1 MKTLT
6 KIIIL
11 LIVSQLSVSCFI
23 NGAKGNGE
31 VVMTKRDVPTDFIKI
46 DASAGV
52 NVILDIAD
60 QTSVRVETDE
70 NLQELI
76 TTKVKNGVLYV
87 GAKGFIRR
95 ATAKNV
101 YVSLPGINGL
111 TVQSGASIKGEDRV
125 SSKGLELKASSGG
138 SLSLL
143 ISADEVNT
151 KASSGGNIHLS
162 GECDLLVAD
171 VSSGG
176 NIKANQLEA
185 ERCDASASS
194 GGNMNVNVKED
205 LNSSTSSGGRINN
218 NRAEQDWEN
227 AVSTN

>member
-1 MKTLT
+1 MKTVT
-6 KIIIL
+6 KIFIL
-11 LIVSQLSVSCFI
+11 LFVGQLSVSCFI
-23 NGAKGNGE
+23 NGEKGNGD
-31 VVMTKRDVPTDFIKI
+31 VVMTKREVPTDFIKI

-76 TTKVKNGVLYV
+76 TTKVKNGILYV

-101 YVSLPGINGL
+101 YVSIPGINGL
-111 TVQSGASIKGEDRV
+111 TAQSGASINAKDRV
-125 SSKGLELKASSGG
+125 SSKELELNVSSGG
-138 SLSLL
+138 NLSLL
-143 ISADEVNT
+143 IFADEVNS
-151 KASSGGNIHLS
+151 KASSGGNIHLR
-162 GECDLLVAD
+162 GECELLVAD

-185 ERCDASASS
+185 KRCDASASS
-194 GGNMNVNVKED
+194 GGHLSVNVKED
-205 LNSSTSSGGRINN
+205 LNSKTSSGGSINN
-218 NRAEQDWEN
+218 NRSDGEWEN
-227 AVSTN
+227 SVSTN